1 MRDETVKQI
10 LNEVEYRYS
19 RSSGPGGQ
27 HVNRTESRVEVI
39 WAPDQSQAFLL
50 EEKSLLL
57 EKLAPRLNKS
67 GQLQLTCDEYR
78 SRTQN
83 VDVVTAKLL
92 SLINAALRPTKK
104 RKATK
109 PTRAAQRKRVDSKKR
124 RGEIKKSRVK
134 FRY

>member
-1 MRDETVKQI
+1 MRAEVAKHI
-10 LNEVEYRYS
+10 LTEVEYRYS

-39 WAPDQSQAFLL
+39 WAPDQSQAFSL

-57 EKLAPRLNKS
+57 EKLSPRLNKN

-78 SRTQN
+78 SRKQN
-83 VDVVTAKLL
+83 VELVTAKLL
-92 SLINAALRPTKK
+92 SLIASALRPTKK

-109 PTRAAQRKRVDSKKR
+109 PTRAAQRKRVDTKKR